1 MKNRERSFIKVQ
13 LQCFV
18 ATVFCLLTMMG
29 SPARGQELDKAIAMM
44 TDGNFLKAAEIAAT
58 MESSKGFTLAARAL
72 AIYGYEIAPENER
85 QELFLRAMG
94 YAYKAIEL
102 NANSSE
108 AFLEVSHTLGR
119 YAQTVGVAEALS
131 EGFAERIKA
140 ATDKAIE
147 IDPQNYRAHLSVGAW
162 HSEIVAAAGFMAGLL
177 YGANEEDS
185 LVAYQRAL
193 ILKPNSS
200 TVHFEYAVGLMRLD
214 DKNLNLAREH
224 LQKAISVPVKD
235 AYGQI
240 IREKALQNLAQL
252 QKK

>member
-1 MKNRERSFIKVQ
+1 MENRKRNFTKVQ
-13 LQCFV
+13 RQRFV
-18 ATVFCLLTMMG
+18 ATAFCLLTMMA
-29 SPARGQELDKAIAMM
+29 SSARGQELENAVAMM
-44 TDGNFLKAAEIAAT
+44 TDGDFLKAAKIAARI
-58 MESSKGFTLAARAL
+58 ESSEGFTLAARAL
-72 AIYGYEIAPENER
+72 AIYGYEIASENKK
-85 QELFLRAMG
+85 QELFVRAMG
-94 YAYKAIEL
+94 YADKAIAL
-102 NANSSE
+102 NPNSSE

-185 LVAYQRAL
+185 LLAYQRAL
-193 ILKPNSS
+193 NLKPNSS

-224 LQKAISVPVKD
+224 LQKAISLPVKD

-240 IREKALQNLAQL
+240 VQEKASQNLAQL
-252 QKK
+252 PKQ

>member
-1 MKNRERSFIKVQ
+1 MENRKRNFTKVQ
-13 LQCFV
+13 RQRFV
-18 ATVFCLLTMMG
+18 ATAFCLLTMMA
-29 SPARGQELDKAIAMM
+29 SSARGQELDNAVAMM
-44 TDGNFLKAAEIAAT
+44 IDGDFLKAAKIA
-58 MESSKGFTLAARAL
+58 S
-72 AIYGYEIAPENER
+72 ENKK

-94 YAYKAIEL
+94 YADKAIAL
-102 NANSSE
+102 NPNSSE

-185 LVAYQRAL
+185 LLAYQRAL
-193 ILKPNSS
+193 NLKPNSS

-224 LQKAISVPVKD
+224 LQKAISLPVKD

-240 IREKALQNLAQL
+240 VQEKASQNLAQL
-252 QKK
+252 PKQ

>member
-1 MKNRERSFIKVQ
+1 MENRKRNFTKVQ
-13 LQCFV
+13 RQRFV
-18 ATVFCLLTMMG
+18 ATAFCLLTMMA
-29 SPARGQELDKAIAMM
+29 SSARGQELENAVAMM
-44 TDGNFLKAAEIAAT
+44 TDGDFLKAAKIAARI
-58 MESSKGFTLAARAL
+58 ESSEGFTLAARAL
-72 AIYGYEIAPENER
+72 AIYGYEIASENKK
-85 QELFLRAMG
+85 QELFLLAMG
-94 YAYKAIEL
+94 YADKAIAL
-102 NANSSE
+102 NPNSSE

-185 LVAYQRAL
+185 LLAYQRAL
-193 ILKPNSS
+193 NLKPNSS

-224 LQKAISVPVKD
+224 LQKAISLPVKD

-240 IREKALQNLAQL
+240 VQEKASQNLAQL
-252 QKK
+252 PKQ